1 MQAMGSTRTSQ
12 VAALAFFALASAA
25 CAEVPEPLDRFSLSL
40 GGFYPIVDAKVSAN
54 GPEVAGT
61 DVDFER
67 DLGLDKHRTLPNV
80 RLEILV
86 LDSQGFSIGGYQYS
100 KSARATLTRDIM
112 FDGNDYNINA
122 FVEAGLRL
130 YTYNAAWHWWFAPV
144 PSDVIGIGLGA
155 AYYDL
160 KGTID
165 GGLSVNEHSA
175 SAHGEAEGSAV
186 APLLMLA
193 WKHAF
198 STDLRGYLDFA
209 GVRKS
214 SGSVTGHLLNATVG
228 MEYYPFHNV
237 GLALEYSSNALDLK
251 AERES
256 WTGRASIHFH
266 GPAAFVRMRF

>member
-1 MQAMGSTRTSQ
+1 MGSAWKSRIVG
-12 VAALAFFALASAA
+12 VALGALASAA
-25 CAEVPEPLDRFSLSL
+25 YAEVPEPLDRFSLSL
-40 GGFYPIVDAKVSAN
+40 GGFYPIVDAKLSAN
-54 GPEVAGT
+54 GPEVAGS
-61 DVDFER
+61 DIDFER
-67 DLGLDKHRTLPNV
+67 DLGLDKHRTLPNLHV
-80 RLEILV
+80 EFLV

-100 KSARATLTRDIM
+100 KTARATLARDIM

-144 PSDVIGIGLGA
+144 ASDVFGFGLGA

-165 GGLSVNEHSA
+165 AGLSVNEHSA

-186 APLLMLA
+186 APLLTIA

-198 STDLRGYLDFA
+198 SADLRGYVDFA
-209 GVRKS
+209 GVRKP
-214 SGSVTGHLLNATVG
+214 SGTLTGHLLNATVG
-228 MEYYPFHNV
+228 MEYYPFHNL

-251 AERES
+251 ASRDS

>member
-1 MQAMGSTRTSQ
+1 MAGISGACGNLAPRLDIEARRTQ
-12 VAALAFFALASAA
+12 A
-25 CAEVPEPLDRFSLSL
+25 CAQHGHCGSPPWRFARWLRPRTPKCRNRSTAFSLSL

-54 GPEVAGT
+54 GPQVAGT

-80 RLEILV
+80 RLEFLV
-86 LDSQGFSIGGYQYS
+86 FDSQGFSISGYQYS

-112 FDGNDYNINA
+112 FDGNDYDINA

-186 APLLMLA
+186 APLLTLG
-193 WKHAF
+193 WRHAF
-198 STDLRGYLDFA
+198 SDRLARILRLRRRAQDF
-209 GVRKS
+209 
-214 SGSVTGHLLNATVG
+214 GHADRA
-228 MEYYPFHNV
+228 P
-237 GLALEYSSNALDLK
+237 
-251 AERES
+251 AERNARRWS
-256 WTGRASIHFH
+256 TTCFTISACRWSTAATLWT
-266 GPAAFVRMRF
+266 

>member
-1 MQAMGSTRTSQ
+1 MGSARTLQ
-12 VAALAFFALASAA
+12 VAALAFCALASAA
-25 CAEVPEPLDRFSLSL
+25 YAEVPEPLDRFSLSL

-54 GPEVAGT
+54 GPKVAGT

-80 RLEILV
+80 RLELLV
-86 LDSQGFSIGGYQYS
+86 LDSQGFSISGYQYS
-100 KSARATLTRDIM
+100 KSARATLARDIM

-144 PSDVIGIGLGA
+144 PSDVLGIGLGA

-165 GGLSVNEHSA
+165 AGLSVNQHSA

-186 APLLMLA
+186 APLLTLG
-193 WKHAF
+193 WRHAF
-198 STDLRGYLDFA
+198 SEDFRAYFDFA
-209 GVRKS
+209 GVRKN
-214 SGSVTGHLLNATVG
+214 SGALTGHLLNATLG
-228 MEYYPFHNV
+228 AEYYLFHNF
-237 GLALEYSSNALDLK
+237 GLSLEYSSNALDLK
-251 AERES
+251 AERDS

>member
-1 MQAMGSTRTSQ
+1 MLSARKLH
-12 VAALAFFALASAA
+12 VAALALFCTPVSIAR
-25 CAEVPEPLDRFSLSL
+25 AEVPQALDRFSLSL

-54 GPEVAGT
+54 GPGVAGS
-61 DVDFER
+61 DIDFEH

-80 RLEILV
+80 RLEFLV
-86 LDSQGFSIGGYQYS
+86 FDSQGFSVSGYQYS
-100 KSARATLTRDIM
+100 KSARATLTRDIA

-130 YTYNAAWHWWFAPV
+130 YTYNAAWHWWFAPDE
-144 PSDVIGIGLGA
+144 SDVFGIGLGA

-165 GGLSVNEHSA
+165 GGISVNGSAA

-186 APLLMLA
+186 APLLTLG
-193 WKHAF
+193 WKHSFSDAF
-198 STDLRGYLDFA
+198 RGYADFA
-209 GVRKS
+209 GVRKP
-214 SGSVTGHLLNATVG
+214 SGTLTGHLLNGTLG
-228 MEYYPFHNV
+228 LEYYPFHNL

-251 AERES
+251 ANKDS
-256 WTGRASIHFH
+256 WQGRASIHFH